1 MSSTIAAYVPSHL
14 PESRMRRY
22 PTKVINLI
30 GGPGCGKS
38 LYASALV
45 LKLLLRHKTVETV
58 PDIGK
63 MLVWQQDREALRN
76 QYGVAM
82 SQYRMLEVLDGEVSF
97 IVTEGA
103 LPQLLYYNAHYPDNV
118 CDVEKTR
125 MQILAWYNQFN
136 NINILVERDL
146 DKPYVHR
153 GRYQEESHAREM
165 DFGLRQ
171 TLEAEGIA
179 FITLPPDH
187 RAIIEF
193 AATLE

>member
-45 LKLLLRHKTVETV
+45 LKLLLRHKTVETI
-58 PDIGK
+58 PDVGK
-63 MLVWQQDREALRN
+63 MLVWQQDLEALRN
-76 QYGVAM
+76 QYGVAL

-103 LPQLLYYNAHYPDNV
+103 LPQLLYYNAHYADNV
-118 CDVEKTR
+118 CDIEKTR
-125 MQILAWYNQFN
+125 MQILAWYKQFN
-136 NINILVERDL
+136 NLHILVQRDL
-146 DKPYVHR
+146 DKPYIR
-153 GRYQEESHAREM
+153 SGRLQDEAQALQV
-165 DFGLRQ
+165 DKDLRH
-171 TLEAEGIA
+171 LLVEEGIKFTA
-179 FITLPPDH
+179 LPPDH
-187 RAIIEF
+187 KAILEF